1 MIVSLIA
8 TVYVVLNTYDYNKLK
23 PLVARMVE
31 EATGRKLSLSG
42 EVNLEIGLMPT
53 LVVTNIALANVSWGS
68 QPQMIEIEKLQV
80 QVRLLPLLQK
90 EVEAKQI
97 GLFGVKVLLET
108 DANGQ
113 DNWDFP
119 VADGATG
126 SPGARKPVE
135 IDVDRVTIENLHF
148 TYNRQKTDSQT
159 QFTLAN
165 LAMNRQETED
175 TLTLKLQAD
184 VNGQAV
190 TLSGRSG
197 GIRQLLAHNRFPLQL
212 SGNLA
217 NAAIKMNGAIDDVL
231 NLQGIELEAQL
242 IGKNMATLAPFLDIR
257 LPKTKA
263 FEMIGDLK
271 GSKESLKLEN
281 VKGNLSGSSF
291 DLAVSGS
298 IGNLIAISGVD
309 LKLKSSG
316 KDLAEIGQILGE
328 KLPVT
333 DGFTVQGRLTGSAN
347 VLSLSEAQGTARHG
361 GQSLVWDGGIKDF
374 LNFSGIDLVVKG
386 SGKDLSGI
394 GSNIGEKLPV
404 TDEFV
409 VQGRLT
415 GSPKTLSMLD
425 ARGNARRGGTHIA
438 VNGTVEDLLTLRGMD
453 LQSRLTGKNLEEFG
467 VIIGEKLPATDE
479 FEIQGRLTGSP
490 KALSMQDARGN
501 ARSGGMRIFISGTTK
516 DLLTLRGMDLQSRLT
531 GKKLEE
537 FGDIIGEKLPVTDE
551 FEIQGRLAGSAKT
564 LSLQEAD
571 GRANRGS
578 LRLALKGKI
587 RELTVLRGIDL
598 HLQVSGKDLAEIGTI
613 TGKKLPASDKFTVQG
628 RLIGSAKA
636 LSLLEAAG
644 SASRGSL
651 NLTVSG
657 AIKEL
662 LALEGINV
670 KLKASGKELAEIG
683 PLLGTDLPELGSFD
697 VSGQLSGSAKTISLN
712 DLSAMVDKSDFNGQA
727 KVAFLKRPKITV
739 HLQSSLIDFTT
750 LMKSLEKDEEKTT
763 QKDKQ
768 NNRLF
773 SDDPLPFEAFK
784 KVDADILIE
793 ARNVHVKDA
802 RLKFGL
808 LSLKLD
814 DGALRINKLEATY
827 KDTKLSGNFQLN
839 SGSSTRVTTRFLVQ
853 NLDLGGLLRESGI
866 NDQIQAIVDLAAHLN
881 GRGDSVHSLVAN
893 LDGEIGAVMGEGYLT
908 KYLDL
913 ISFNLSQKVVNFWGR
928 PKDIDQIKCA
938 VVQFDIKS
946 GVAASQAFV
955 FDTRAGILTGDG
967 KIDLGTEKVDFLL
980 VPKPKHPGLLEFS
993 TKLRVDGTILDAKVS
1008 PAKLALVETGIRALG
1023 NLAIGPLRL
1032 LAPFA
1037 HLGAHEKHPCEIQSI
1052 GQLGLQSP

>member
-1 MIVSLIA
+1 MRWKWIVTIGVLVIACLIA

-53 LVVTNIALANVSWGS
+53 LVVTNIALANASWGS
-68 QPQMIEIEKLQV
+68 QPQMIEIEKLQA
-80 QVRLLPLLQK
+80 QVRLLPLLHK
-90 EVEAKQI
+90 DVEVNQI

-108 DANGQ
+108 EANGQ
-113 DNWDFP
+113 DNWNFP
-119 VADGATG
+119 AAHSAAGSSGAQ
-126 SPGARKPVE
+126 KPVE
-135 IDVDRVTIENLHF
+135 IDVERVTIENLHLTF
-148 TYNRQKTDSQT
+148 NRQKTGSQT
-159 QFTLAN
+159 QFTLAS
-165 LAMNRQETED
+165 LAMNRQETENA
-175 TLTLKLQAD
+175 LALKLQAE

-190 TLSGRSG
+190 TLSGKTG
-197 GIRQLLAHNRFPLQL
+197 GIRQLLAHERFPLQL
-212 SGNLA
+212 SGSLA
-217 NAAIKMNGAIDDVL
+217 NAAIEINGAVDDLL
-231 NLQGIELEAQL
+231 NLQGIELAAQL
-242 IGKNMATLAPFLDIR
+242 IGKDMATLAPYLEIR

-263 FEMIGDLK
+263 FEVNGALK
-271 GSKESLKLEN
+271 GSMESLMLEN

-298 IGNLIAISGVD
+298 ISDVIAISGVD
-309 LKLKSSG
+309 LKLISSG
-316 KDLAEIGQILGE
+316 KDLAEIGQIIGE

-333 DGFTVQGRLTGSAN
+333 DGFTVQGRLTGSAQ
-347 VLSLSEAQGTARHG
+347 VLSLSEAKGTARHG
-361 GQSLVWDGGIKDF
+361 DLSLVCDGGIKDF
-374 LNFSGIDLVVKG
+374 LNFSEIDLTVKG
-386 SGKDLSGI
+386 SGKDLSDI
-394 GSNIGEKLPV
+394 GSIIGEKIPV
-404 TDEFV
+404 TDEFA

-415 GSPKTLSMLD
+415 GSPKVLSMQN
-425 ARGNARRGGTHIA
+425 AQGNARRGSMHIA
-438 VNGTVEDLLTLRGMD
+438 VNGAVKDLLTLRGMN
-453 LQSRLTGKNLEEFG
+453 LQSRLTGKNLEQFG
-467 VIIGEKLPATDE
+467 DIIGEKLPATDE
-479 FEIQGRLTGSP
+479 FEVQGRLT
-490 KALSMQDARGN
+490 
-501 ARSGGMRIFISGTTK
+501 
-516 DLLTLRGMDLQSRLT
+516 
-531 GKKLEE
+531 
-537 FGDIIGEKLPVTDE
+537 
-551 FEIQGRLAGSAKT
+551 GSAKT
-564 LSLQEAD
+564 LSLQEAG

-587 RELTVLRGIDL
+587 KDVNDLSGIDL
-598 HLQVSGKDLAEIGTI
+598 RLQGSGKDLAEIGTI
-613 TGKKLPASDKFTVQG
+613 TGKKFPASDKFTVQG
-628 RLIGSAKA
+628 RLMGSTKA

-670 KLKASGKELAEIG
+670 KLKASGKELADIG

-697 VSGQLSGSAKTISLN
+697 VSGKLSGSTKTISLN

-727 KVAFLKRPKITV
+727 KVAFLKRPNITL
-739 HLQSSLIDFTT
+739 HLQSSVIDFTA
-750 LMKSLEKDEEKTT
+750 LMKSLEQDEEKTT
-763 QKDKQ
+763 KKDKQ
-768 NNRLF
+768 THRLF
-773 SDDPLPFEAFK
+773 SDDPLPFDVLK
-784 KVDADILIE
+784 KVDADIRIE

-827 KDTKLSGNFQLN
+827 KDTKISGNIQLT
-839 SGSSTRVTTRFLVQ
+839 SGSSTRVATRFLVQ
-853 NLDLGGLLRESGI
+853 NLDLGGFFRESGI

-893 LDGEIGAVMGEGYLT
+893 LEGEIGAVMGEGYLT

-955 FDTRAGILTGDG
+955 FDTRAGILTGEG
-967 KIDLGTEKVDFLL
+967 EINLGTEKVDFLL
-980 VPKPKHPGLLEFS
+980 VPKPKHPGLIEFS
-993 TKLRVDGTILDAKVS
+993 TKLRVRGTILDAKVS
-1008 PAKLALVETGIRALG
+1008 PAKLALVETGVRALG
-1023 NLAIGPLRL
+1023 SLVTGPLRL
-1032 LAPFA
+1032 LTPFV

>member
-1 MIVSLIA
+1 MRWKWIVTIGVLVIACLIA

-68 QPQMIEIEKLQV
+68 QPQMIEIEKLQA
-80 QVRLLPLLQK
+80 QVRLLPLLHK
-90 EVEAKQI
+90 DVEVNQI

-113 DNWDFP
+113 DNWNFP
-119 VADGATG
+119 AADSDAG
-126 SPGARKPVE
+126 SPGAQKPVE
-135 IDVDRVTIENLHF
+135 IDIERVTIENLHLTF
-148 TYNRQKTDSQT
+148 NRQKTDSQT
-159 QFTLAN
+159 QFTLES

-175 TLTLKLQAD
+175 ALALKLQAD
-184 VNGQAV
+184 VDGQAV
-190 TLSGRSG
+190 MLSGKTG
-197 GIRQLLAHNRFPLQL
+197 GVRQLLSHERFPLQL
-212 SGNLA
+212 SGSLA
-217 NAAIKMNGAIDDVL
+217 NAAIEINGAIDDLL
-231 NLQGIELEAQL
+231 NLQGIELAAQL
-242 IGKNMATLAPFLDIR
+242 IGKNVATLAPYLNIR

-263 FEMIGDLK
+263 FEVNGVLK
-271 GSKESLKLEN
+271 GSKESLMLEN

-298 IGNLIAISGVD
+298 ISDVIAISGVD
-309 LKLKSSG
+309 LKLISSG
-316 KDLAEIGQILGE
+316 KDLAEFGQIIGE

-333 DGFTVQGRLTGSAN
+333 DGFTVQGRLTGSAQ
-347 VLSLSEAQGTARHG
+347 VLSLSEAKGTARHG
-361 GQSLVWDGGIKDF
+361 DLSLVCDGGIKDF
-374 LNFSGIDLVVKG
+374 LNFSEIDLTVKG
-386 SGKDLSGI
+386 SGKDLSDI
-394 GSNIGEKLPV
+394 GSIIGEKIPV

-409 VQGRLT
+409 VQGRLM
-415 GSPKTLSMLD
+415 GST
-425 ARGNARRGGTHIA
+425 
-438 VNGTVEDLLTLRGMD
+438 
-453 LQSRLTGKNLEEFG
+453 
-467 VIIGEKLPATDE
+467 
-479 FEIQGRLTGSP
+479 
-490 KALSMQDARGN
+490 
-501 ARSGGMRIFISGTTK
+501 
-516 DLLTLRGMDLQSRLT
+516 
-531 GKKLEE
+531 
-537 FGDIIGEKLPVTDE
+537 
-551 FEIQGRLAGSAKT
+551 
-564 LSLQEAD
+564 
-571 GRANRGS
+571 
-578 LRLALKGKI
+578 
-587 RELTVLRGIDL
+587 
-598 HLQVSGKDLAEIGTI
+598 
-613 TGKKLPASDKFTVQG
+613 
-628 RLIGSAKA
+628 KA

-670 KLKASGKELAEIG
+670 KLKASGKELADIG

-697 VSGQLSGSAKTISLN
+697 VSGKLSGSTKTISLN
-712 DLSAMVDKSDFNGQA
+712 DLSVMVDKSDFNGQA
-727 KVAFLKRPKITV
+727 KVVFLKRPNITL
-739 HLQSSLIDFTT
+739 HLQSSVIDFTA
-750 LMKSLEKDEEKTT
+750 LMKSLEQDEEKTT
-763 QKDKQ
+763 KKDKQ
-768 NNRLF
+768 THRLF
-773 SDDPLPFEAFK
+773 SDDPLPFDVLK
-784 KVDADILIE
+784 KVDADIRIE

-827 KDTKLSGNFQLN
+827 KDTKISGNMQLT
-839 SGSSTRVTTRFLVQ
+839 SGSSNRVATRFLVQ
-853 NLDLGGLLRESGI
+853 NLDLGGFFRESGI

-893 LDGEIGAVMGEGYLT
+893 LEGEIGAVMGEGYLT

-955 FDTRAGILTGDG
+955 FDTRAGILTGEG
-967 KIDLGTEKVDFLL
+967 EINLGTEKVDFLL
-980 VPKPKHPGLLEFS
+980 VPKPKHPGLIEFS
-993 TKLRVDGTILDAKVS
+993 TKLRVRGTILDAKVS
-1008 PAKLALVETGIRALG
+1008 PAKLALVETGVRALG
-1023 NLAIGPLRL
+1023 SLVTGPLRL
-1032 LAPFA
+1032 LTPFV